1 MPSRKGGMAAII
13 GLELDTVE
21 SCCADVEG
29 VVRPA
34 NINAPDQIVISGDRL
49 SVEEAISRLEVGRR
63 RSSTVRSKWAV
74 SFASNGVGGNRIQ

>member
-1 MPSRKGGMAAII
+1 MESACPQGKGGMAAII

-34 NINAPDQIVISGDRL
+34 NINAPTKSSSL
-49 SVEEAISRLEVGRR
+49 AIDCL
-63 RSSTVRSKWAV
+63 
-74 SFASNGVGGNRIQ
+74 